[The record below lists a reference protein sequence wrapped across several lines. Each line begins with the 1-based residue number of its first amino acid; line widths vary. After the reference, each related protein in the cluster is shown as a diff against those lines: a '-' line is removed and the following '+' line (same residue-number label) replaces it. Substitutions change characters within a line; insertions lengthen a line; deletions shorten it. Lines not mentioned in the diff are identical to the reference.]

1 MSINS
6 NNKIPEEIEFKMLE
20 SKISG
25 SDLVVFQLE
34 DGAQVKIRVNIERA
48 GIATNYTN
56 PDGSQHYN
64 VQASMSVNVVS
75 SDKKYK
81 ISKTRSSNNVNDK
94 FSSTKPYA

>member
-1 MSINS
+1 MSIDS

-48 GIATNYTN
+48 GIATNYSN

-81 ISKTRSSNNVNDK
+81 ISKTRSSNNANDK